1 MLFGSSR
8 KWKAE
13 FLFQVRGGGT
23 GSVIPWKW
31 RMMKWCRCFPWE
43 NSFHWFLRIPW
54 CENYSIGFSNQSL
67 GFVLSSCHES
77 VSSSQLSLF
86 AERMQY
92 EPSMTAVGWGLLP
105 RRQKKRQREKHPLR
119 VLTSAHHRYK
129 WTIKL
134 MEPGGQSTCSANI
147 FTKLSGSQLQEI
159 PLHHAEQYLILSSSA
174 EADQK
179 DQAGGLLIINMSNR
193 YNNLHS
199 QKLSKHEVF

>member
-1 MLFGSSR
+1 MLKSTWLGSEKTGVVWLIQTIKGCVLWPQVEHLGNS
-8 KWKAE
+8 KGWWNGAGA
-13 FLFQVRGGGT
+13 FLERTV
-23 GSVIPWKW
+23 
-31 RMMKWCRCFPWE
+31 
-43 NSFHWFLRIPW
+43 
-54 CENYSIGFSNQSL
+54 SL
-67 GFVLSSCHES
+67 GFCGNYRGGFSTQSWGFVLRSCHAS
-77 VSSSQLSLF
+77 VSSCQLSVF
-86 AERMQY
+86 AEQMQV
-92 EPSMTAVGWGLLP
+92 EPLMTAVGWELLP
-105 RRQKKRQREKHPLR
+105 RRRREKHPLR

-179 DQAGGLLIINMSNR
+179 DQAGGLLRIYMSNR

-199 QKLSKHEVF
+199 RKLSKHEPF